1 MSTLKTI
8 EPNKPLPYSPHDQL
22 PAPEPKDKEYPIG
35 HFYENTAKYLIKDTV
50 RIMDNGLHIDID
62 KVMELETTLSSQLA
76 AVEEEL
82 ASNPLIVKYLESRYK
97 DQIKAYV
104 ADRKAKL
111 RDPSHYLV
119 PFKHNDMVH
128 RSYFMEVY
136 AKERNWGSPE
146 DKLPTGVAK
155 WPKNLVKKYA
165 KTNKLVA
172 MLLEGTIPDSTP
184 AVREAMASLA
194 KDKTD
199 MYNQKYVEQVK
210 NPEVPYP
217 KFNPGSSTQ
226 KQELF
231 DLLGIDSDAAS
242 KKTGLPQWDRTQ
254 IERVHKETKDPD
266 VKHLTQCFIDYSF
279 AAIIRNNFIEAFY
292 NYTVDGRLYGQ
303 YKLIGAKSGRFTS
316 SNPNM
321 LNTPSTKSRFA
332 KPVKRCFT
340 APKGKIILAAD
351 YSALEDRV
359 VANLSKD
366 DNKLG
371 LFLEGLDGHSL
382 SATYYYPG
390 RVKEVIGNFTNNKE
404 ASRLLQF
411 VVDDKEHPLNPI
423 AKAIRQDS
431 KPISFGLAYG
441 AYPPKV
447 AASVKIPLSEAEGI
461 FNAYHNEL
469 FPGITKFREEY
480 VLPTARAQGYIHLGL
495 GFTIATDKPDRDIRT
510 LNNACSQFW
519 SILTAL
525 TINKM
530 HQLIDE
536 AGLAEDVKV
545 VSTIYDSIYFEVT
558 EDLAIIKWTNENLM
572 KAMLVDFLD
581 DQIVHNDAASD
592 IGYDWADMTTIP
604 HDATEA
610 DIAKVLDKLRG

>member
-1 MSTLKTI
+1 MKR
-8 EPNKPLPYSPHDQL
+8 PYSPHDQL
-22 PAPEPKDKEYPIG
+22 PAPEPKDKEYPVG
-35 HFYENTAKYLIKDTV
+35 YFYEHTAKHLIKDAV

-62 KVMELETTLSSQLA
+62 KVIELEETLAEQLA
-76 AVEEEL
+76 EVEKEL
-82 ASNPLIVKYLESRYK
+82 ASNPLIASYLEHRHK

-104 ADRKAKL
+104 QDRKSKM
-111 RDPSHYLV
+111 RDPSYYNV
-119 PFKHNDMVH
+119 PFKPNDMVH

-136 AKERNWGSPE
+136 AKERGWGSPE

-165 KTNKLVA
+165 KSNKLLE
-172 MLLEGTIPDSTP
+172 MLLDGTIPKNTP
-184 AVREAMASLA
+184 AISEALAMLA
-194 KDKTD
+194 KDKAD

-210 NPEVPYP
+210 KPEVPYP
-217 KFNPGSSTQ
+217 KFNPGSATQ

-231 DLLGIDSDAAS
+231 EMLGIESDATS
-242 KKTGLPQWDRTQ
+242 KKTGLPQWDRAQ
-254 IERVHKETKDPD
+254 IERVNKENENPD
-266 VKHLTQCFIDYSF
+266 VKHFTQCFIDYSF
-279 AAIIRNNFIEAFY
+279 AAIIKNNFIEAFY
-292 NYTVDGRLYGQ
+292 NYSVDGRLYGQ
-303 YKLIGAKSGRFTS
+303 YKLLGAKSGRFTS

-321 LNTPSTKSRFA
+321 LNTPSTGSRFA

-382 SATYYYPG
+382 SATYYYPS
-390 RVKEVIGNFTNNKE
+390 RVKEIIGEYTDNKE
-404 ASRLLQF
+404 ASRLLKL
-411 VVDDKEHPLNPI
+411 VVDEKEHPLNPI
-423 AKAIRQDS
+423 AKAVRQDS

-447 AASVKIPLSEAEGI
+447 AASVKIPLSEAEQI
-461 FNAYHNEL
+461 FYAYHNEL
-469 FPGITKFREEY
+469 FPGITAFREGY
-480 VLPTARAQGYIHLGL
+480 VLPTAIEQGYIHLGL
-495 GFTIATDKPDRDIRT
+495 GFNIATDKPERDIRT

-536 AGLAEDVKV
+536 AGLEEDVKV

-558 EDLAIIKWTNENLM
+558 EDPTIIKWTNENLI
-572 KAMLVDFLD
+572 KTMLVDFLD
-581 DQIVHNDAASD
+581 DQIVHNDADSD
-592 IGYDWADMTTIP
+592 IGYDWADMTTIK
-604 HDATEA
+604 HDASEA
-610 DIAKVLDKLRG
+610 DILKILATLKQPK